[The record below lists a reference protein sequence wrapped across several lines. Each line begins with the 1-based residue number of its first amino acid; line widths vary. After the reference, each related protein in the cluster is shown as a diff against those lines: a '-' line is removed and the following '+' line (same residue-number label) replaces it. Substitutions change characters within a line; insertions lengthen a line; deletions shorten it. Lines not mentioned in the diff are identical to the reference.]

1 MSILLEFH
9 KNFKRRIIQNHN
21 LNWLPVI
28 IIGIA
33 VILRFIQ
40 FVSDRTLWLDES
52 MLALNITSR
61 SFAELFQP
69 LDYFQVAPIGFL
81 VLEKSVV
88 GLLGNNEYALRLF
101 PFVCGI
107 SSLFLF
113 WYVANYSIRK
123 NGVLW
128 ALSLFGFT
136 KFLIYYS
143 AEIKQYASDVAITLV
158 LYYITIYIRKKE
170 GFKARYIFLYGA
182 AGAISIWFSLPSAF
196 VLAGVGT
203 SLFVFSALKR
213 DWQRAS
219 WLALSSLFWLVSF
232 GVYLL
237 VYTSDISYN
246 LGLQRAY
253 WQNDF
258 MPLPPLSMSDVK
270 WFADTFFGILQNPVG
285 LTFNGIGA
293 LCFICGGL
301 SLFNKDKEWFFC
313 LLGPILAALLVS
325 GFQLYPFS
333 GRLLLFAVPC
343 FYIFIG
349 HGLSYL
355 WEKLQH
361 ISKITYVILLTLL
374 LMHPAFFA
382 TQQLITMKPNKA
394 IVRENIKPVMK
405 YLKEHKR
412 KGDSVYLF
420 RLSDYAFKYYE
431 ERYGFNDLDYKVGM
445 GLNYDFND
453 DLKKIRNDLDQLRGH
468 ERVWLLF
475 SHSRDRGF
483 NYEMIYLSYL
493 EVIGHKIDSFNDV
506 GASIYLYDLSMS
518 ASMKTD

>member
-1 MSILLEFH
+1 MRILLEFH
-9 KNFKRRIIQNHN
+9 NICKRRIIQNHN
-21 LNWLPVI
+21 LKWLPII

-40 FVSDRTLWLDES
+40 FVSDRSLWLDES

-101 PFVCGI
+101 PFICGI

-113 WYVANYSIRK
+113 WSVANYTIRK

-128 ALSLFGFT
+128 ALCLFGSN

-158 LYYITIYIRKKE
+158 LYLITIYIRKKE
-170 GFKARYIFLYGA
+170 GFKATYIFLYGV

-203 SLFVFSALKR
+203 SLFVFSGLKR

-219 WLALSSLFWLVSF
+219 WLALSCLFWLVSF
-232 GVYLL
+232 GVYILI
-237 VYTSDISYN
+237 YTSDISHN
-246 LGLQRAY
+246 LGFQREY
-253 WQNDF
+253 WQNVF
-258 MPLPPLSMSDVK
+258 MPLPPLSISDVK
-270 WFADTFFGILQNPVG
+270 WFAETFFEIIKNPVG

-293 LCFICGGL
+293 LCFLCGGL
-301 SLFNKDKEWFFC
+301 SLFEKDKEWFFC
-313 LLGPILAALLVS
+313 LLGPIFAALLVS

-333 GRLLLFAVPC
+333 GRVLLFAVPC

-349 HGLSYL
+349 HGLSYI

-361 ISKITYVILLTLL
+361 ISKTPYVILLSLL
-374 LMHPAFFA
+374 LMHPIFFA
-382 TQQLITMKPNKA
+382 TLQLITMKPNKT
-394 IVRENIKPVMK
+394 IVRENIKPVMQ

-420 RLSDYAFKYYE
+420 RLSESGFKYYA
-431 ERYGFNDLDYKVGM
+431 ERYGFSNLDYKVGI
-445 GLNYDFND
+445 GLNSDFND
-453 DLKKIRNDLDQLRGH
+453 NLKKIRKDLDQLRGH
-468 ERVWLLF
+468 ERVWLMF
-475 SHSRDRGF
+475 SHSRSKGL
-483 NYEMIYLSYL
+483 NYDMIYLTYL
-493 EVIGHKIDSFNDV
+493 EKIGHKIDSFTDID
-506 GASIYLYDLSMS
+506 ASIYLYDLSM
-518 ASMKTD
+518 AHP